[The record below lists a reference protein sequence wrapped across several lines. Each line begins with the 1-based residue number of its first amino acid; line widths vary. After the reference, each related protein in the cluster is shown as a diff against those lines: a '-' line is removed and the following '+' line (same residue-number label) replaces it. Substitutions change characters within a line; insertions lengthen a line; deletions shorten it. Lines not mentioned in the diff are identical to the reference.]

1 MGNIARI
8 QLQACSF
15 HIRKAERDKVGL
27 TLKGL
32 IEITDTNSKGQKGD
46 SLCQCR
52 VKGV

>member
-1 MGNIARI
+1 M
-8 QLQACSF
+8 QLQACTF

-27 TLKGL
+27 TPKEF
-32 IEITDTNSKGQKGD
+32 IEITDNNSKAHGGN